1 MSIRTFVATGLCMSI
16 LTAGCASVVAG
27 QAEIVSGAVL
37 PTTSQSAPS
46 PFPDPSSTG
55 SMGGGSTSSDSF
67 SSGTTGQDPTSDG
80 DTTALTENPPTT
92 TSSSAAEDDPDGPTS
107 ATSIPGPSKDCNA
120 VLAGITAFSLLLR
133 GGGSSDRISQAMV
146 DKALAQLP
154 ESGLPARPQADI
166 TVLRG
171 VVAGAVGK
179 TASQLSLGLADGNV
193 LAALEDLSSW
203 AQDNCT

>member
-16 LTAGCASVVAG
+16 LTAGCARVVAG

-55 SMGGGSTSSDSF
+55 STGGGSTSSDS
-67 SSGTTGQDPTSDG
+67 SSSEATGQDPTSDG
-80 DTTALTENPPTT
+80 DTTALTGNPPTA
-92 TSSSAAEDDPDGPTS
+92 TSSSAAEDTPDGPPS
-107 ATSIPGPSKDCNA
+107 ATSIPGLSKDCNA
-120 VLAGITAFSLLLR
+120 VLAGIKAFSLLLQ

-171 VVAGAVGK
+171 VVTGAVGK
-179 TASQLSLGLADGNV
+179 TASQLGLGLADGKV
-193 LAALEDLSSW
+193 LNALEDLSSW